1 MNAIWNQ
8 CSKELKAALQ
18 NLNLAGKPAELY
30 EPIAYFLSLGGKRVR
45 PMLCLISNQLFG
57 GELPKAMPSA
67 LGLEIFHNFTLV
79 HDDIMD
85 QAPLRRGHV
94 TVHEKW
100 NQDIAIL
107 SGDVMFVKAY
117 EQITQSEP
125 EKLPELLKLFNQ
137 TAIQV
142 CEGQQMDMN
151 FEASSEVSL
160 QDYLQMIEL
169 KTAVLLAAALKL
181 GAITANANQKDADL
195 IYEFGRNIGIAFQ
208 IQDDY
213 LDAYADPEKF
223 GKQVG
228 GDILQNKKTYLLLS
242 AFEKSDATQKAQLEA
257 LLSGN
262 LKGEEKIGAFIE
274 LFNQLNVPQLA
285 QGAMQTYFDT
295 GMQALNKI
303 QEVKPEAK
311 KGLVDLAEV
320 LMGREV

>member
-1 MNAIWNQ
+1 
-8 CSKELKAALQ
+8 
-18 NLNLAGKPAELY
+18 
-30 EPIAYFLSLGGKRVR
+30 
-45 PMLCLISNQLFG
+45 
-57 GELPKAMPSA
+57 
-67 LGLEIFHNFTLV
+67 V

-169 KTAVLLAAALKL
+169 KTAVLLAAA
-181 GAITANANQKDADL
+181 
-195 IYEFGRNIGIAFQ
+195 
-208 IQDDY
+208 
-213 LDAYADPEKF
+213 
-223 GKQVG
+223 
-228 GDILQNKKTYLLLS
+228 
-242 AFEKSDATQKAQLEA
+242 
-257 LLSGN
+257 
-262 LKGEEKIGAFIE
+262 
-274 LFNQLNVPQLA
+274 
-285 QGAMQTYFDT
+285 
-295 GMQALNKI
+295 
-303 QEVKPEAK
+303 
-311 KGLVDLAEV
+311 
-320 LMGREV
+320 

>member
-18 NLNLAGKPAELY
+18 NINLEGKPAELY

-151 FEASSEVSL
+151 FEESSEVSL

-262 LKGEEKIGAFIE
+262 LKGEEKISAFIE
-274 LFNQLNVPQLA
+274 LFNQLNVPQHA
-285 QGAMQTYFDT
+285 QSAMQTYFDT

>member
-1 MNAIWNQ
+1 
-8 CSKELKAALQ
+8 
-18 NLNLAGKPAELY
+18 
-30 EPIAYFLSLGGKRVR
+30 
-45 PMLCLISNQLFG
+45 MLCLISNQLFG

-151 FEASSEVSL
+151 FEESSEVSL

-262 LKGEEKIGAFIE
+262 LKGEEKISAFIE
-274 LFNQLNVPQLA
+274 LFNQLNVPQHA
-285 QGAMQTYFDT
+285 QSAMQTYFDT